1 MAGETATKT
10 TIILSTSSDWREW
23 IEITKTAAEGLG
35 VWDYMDPDTDTDH
48 ISTLHTPIEPQP
60 VDINSQKFTITQLS
74 ETEQKQLR
82 LLKKDYRDD
91 LREYKERQ
99 KAIGQIRTP
108 IQETISRTNL
118 RYTLYVDC
126 MIFLTLESNRARVP
140 VKRGGPAHQG
150 KKPPQKE
157 HRPEPEGQDARATE
171 PAASAPDSQTPLP
184 RARCQTPKKPDATS
198 KVARHEISQSRATG
212 RPLSTPGNLWKYR
225 RIKHGGRSKDS
236 ETTKRTHRYNLEE
249 RKSARTPLPTFND
262 TLSKYEDKASA
273 QDIHLYQQKVGS
285 IQYATT
291 ITRPDAA
298 KASSKLAEHLLNP
311 SPAHMDAADRVI
323 SYLYGT
329 RTLAIE
335 YSPGGANCEFSSD
348 AAFADTEDRK
358 SSEGYLFKM
367 FGGAV
372 DWRASKQKTVTTS
385 TTEAK
390 LLAISNAARE
400 TYWWK
405 RFFKDVGLELDS
417 TKPTILC
424 DNAQTVGLIEKEE
437 PNLKTRLRHVDI
449 HHHWVR
455 QESQNNNIHVQW
467 TPTSQMPADGL
478 TKALVYQKHNQF
490 IQMLGLVNI
499 RNKINT
505 TQES

>member
-1 MAGETATKT
+1 MPTGRSRISHQIPREIGTK
-10 TIILSTSSDWREW
+10 ISNEKLRELNW
-23 IEITKTAAEGLG
+23 FLG
-35 VWDYMDPDTDTDH
+35 V
-48 ISTLHTPIEPQP
+48 
-60 VDINSQKFTITQLS
+60 
-74 ETEQKQLR
+74 
-82 LLKKDYRDD
+82 RD
-91 LREYKERQ
+91 K
-99 KAIGQIRTP
+99 
-108 IQETISRTNL
+108 
-118 RYTLYVDC
+118 
-126 MIFLTLESNRARVP
+126 LTRKIWLCQDSYLEKIA
-140 VKRGGPAHQG
+140 
-150 KKPPQKE
+150 
-157 HRPEPEGQDARATE
+157 
-171 PAASAPDSQTPLP
+171 
-184 RARCQTPKKPDATS
+184 
-198 KVARHEISQSRATG
+198 
-212 RPLSTPGNLWKYR
+212 
-225 RIKHGGRSKDS
+225 
-236 ETTKRTHRYNLEE
+236 HRYHLEE
-249 RKSARTPLPTFND
+249 RKPARTPLPTFND
-262 TLSKYEDKASA
+262 TLSKYEGKASA

-298 KASSKLAEHLLNP
+298 RASSKLAEHLLNP

-335 YSPGGANCEFSSD
+335 YSPDGANCEFSSD

-372 DWRASKQKTVTTS
+372 DWRASKQKIVTTS
-385 TTEAK
+385 ATEAE

-405 RFFKDVGLELDS
+405 RFFKDVGLELD
-417 TKPTILC
+417 TPKPTILC
-424 DNAQTVGLIEKEE
+424 DNSQTVGLIEKEE

-478 TKALVYQKHNQF
+478 TKALVYQK
-490 IQMLGLVNI
+490 LSGSLC
-499 RNKINT
+499 KGT
-505 TQES
+505 